1 MISGRVGASIL
12 YSSISYSSGTFSDR
26 TCRPGSPAFAAGAPS
41 DSFSMGSPE
50 CPLARPWTQSATMI
64 ADSQNASSTTITT
77 TMTQISNGDANVRT
91 ASTMAGP
98 QTSTISPA
106 TYRRL
111 RRRNPVNLGQSVRI
125 WRADDRLVT
134 LASRAVMSAWQ
145 PQLSRHMSLVGSEMA
160 RSAGVSPEI
169 ME

>member
-12 YSSISYSSGTFSDR
+12 YSSISYPSGSFSDR
-26 TCRPGSPAFAAGAPS
+26 ACRPGSPAFDGGAPS
-41 DSFSMGSPE
+41 DWSFPTGSPE
-50 CPLARPWTQSATMI
+50 CPLARPWTRSATMI

-91 ASTMAGP
+91 DSTMAGP

-111 RRRNPVNLGQSVRI
+111 RRRNPINPGQSRI